1 MLRLSLLLFALLAA
15 GCYDDAGVPA
25 PKNDPLPEA
34 NLSLPDLSARCGDTP
49 VRIVQDIVVAGRV
62 TTSDEAGNFFRS
74 VVLQEDGTG
83 VELMAGLDDLFRV
96 YPPGCRIAVRLQG
109 LAMCRR
115 FGVVQ
120 IGTMPAAGDY
130 AVEAIGVRA
139 LLDRYVACETVDVLR
154 PVPRIVAFDELAPDM
169 CGCLVQIEDLTP
181 LPSEEDPTDWKWEGY
196 RLFEDR
202 AGNRIATYTS
212 TYARYAA
219 SEIPKGPVTLVGVLH
234 PVTEDLWI
242 EGCVVGNDLY
252 GEFPDALVVEDESG
266 GIEVLIDAKR
276 LYRTFDSGS
285 TVRVYCNGLA
295 LGDYGGKVQLG
306 LPPTAE
312 YILDRISA
320 ESLGR
325 HVRRIGDGSVDFVP
339 RELSF
344 GEVAASRIA
353 TYVRFRRVRFAH
365 EEVGLPFCLR
375 DSETGR
381 LLATDRHLVD
391 ERNDT
396 LIVRF
401 AASCTYAEE
410 PAPAG
415 MGTVS
420 GVLDY
425 FNGNYML
432 RITNRLMEFP

>member
-1 MLRLSLLLFALLAA
+1 MRTIVFGSLLLF
-15 GCYDDAGVPA
+15 
-25 PKNDPLPEA
+25 
-34 NLSLPDLSARCGDTP
+34 
-49 VRIVQDIVVAGRV
+49 
-62 TTSDEAGNFFRS
+62 
-74 VVLQEDGTG
+74 VLQACGNASSPEYESGDGTARH
-83 VELMAGLDDLFRV
+83 VSIAYLKSL
-96 YPPGCRIAVRLQG
+96 CR
-109 LAMCRR
+109 
-115 FGVVQ
+115 
-120 IGTMPAAGDY
+120 
-130 AVEAIGVRA
+130 
-139 LLDRYVACETVDVLR
+139 
-154 PVPRIVAFDELAPDM
+154 
-169 CGCLVQIEDLTP
+169 
-181 LPSEEDPTDWKWEGY
+181 
-196 RLFEDR
+196 
-202 AGNRIATYTS
+202 
-212 TYARYAA
+212 
-219 SEIPKGPVTLVGVLH
+219 GVLH

-353 TYVRFRRVRFAH
+353 TYVRFRKVRFAH

-375 DSETGR
+375 D
-381 LLATDRHLVD
+381 
-391 ERNDT
+391 
-396 LIVRF
+396 
-401 AASCTYAEE
+401 
-410 PAPAG
+410 PAP
-415 MGTVS
+415 
-420 GVLDY
+420 
-425 FNGNYML
+425 
-432 RITNRLMEFP
+432 P

>member
-1 MLRLSLLLFALLAA
+1 MRTIVFGSLLLF
-15 GCYDDAGVPA
+15 
-25 PKNDPLPEA
+25 
-34 NLSLPDLSARCGDTP
+34 
-49 VRIVQDIVVAGRV
+49 
-62 TTSDEAGNFFRS
+62 
-74 VVLQEDGTG
+74 VLQACGNASSLEYESGDGTARH
-83 VELMAGLDDLFRV
+83 VSIAYLKSL
-96 YPPGCRIAVRLQG
+96 CR
-109 LAMCRR
+109 
-115 FGVVQ
+115 
-120 IGTMPAAGDY
+120 
-130 AVEAIGVRA
+130 
-139 LLDRYVACETVDVLR
+139 
-154 PVPRIVAFDELAPDM
+154 
-169 CGCLVQIEDLTP
+169 
-181 LPSEEDPTDWKWEGY
+181 
-196 RLFEDR
+196 
-202 AGNRIATYTS
+202 
-212 TYARYAA
+212 
-219 SEIPKGPVTLVGVLH
+219 GVLY

-252 GEFPDALVVEDESG
+252 GEFSDALVVEDESG

-276 LYRTFDSGS
+276 LYRTFDAGS

-306 LPPTAE
+306 FPPTAE

-339 RELSF
+339 RELPF

-353 TYVRFRRVRFAH
+353 TYVRFRKVRFAH

-375 DSETGR
+375 DPETGR

-415 MGTVS
+415 TGTVS

>member
-1 MLRLSLLLFALLAA
+1 MRTIVFGSLLLF
-15 GCYDDAGVPA
+15 
-25 PKNDPLPEA
+25 
-34 NLSLPDLSARCGDTP
+34 
-49 VRIVQDIVVAGRV
+49 
-62 TTSDEAGNFFRS
+62 
-74 VVLQEDGTG
+74 VLQACGNASSPEYESGDGTARH
-83 VELMAGLDDLFRV
+83 VSIAYLKSL
-96 YPPGCRIAVRLQG
+96 CR
-109 LAMCRR
+109 
-115 FGVVQ
+115 
-120 IGTMPAAGDY
+120 
-130 AVEAIGVRA
+130 
-139 LLDRYVACETVDVLR
+139 
-154 PVPRIVAFDELAPDM
+154 
-169 CGCLVQIEDLTP
+169 
-181 LPSEEDPTDWKWEGY
+181 
-196 RLFEDR
+196 
-202 AGNRIATYTS
+202 
-212 TYARYAA
+212 
-219 SEIPKGPVTLVGVLH
+219 GVLH

-420 GVLDY
+420 AVCSTISTAIICCELP
-425 FNGNYML
+425 
-432 RITNRLMEFP
+432 IV

>member
-1 MLRLSLLLFALLAA
+1 MRTIVFGSLLLF
-15 GCYDDAGVPA
+15 
-25 PKNDPLPEA
+25 
-34 NLSLPDLSARCGDTP
+34 
-49 VRIVQDIVVAGRV
+49 
-62 TTSDEAGNFFRS
+62 
-74 VVLQEDGTG
+74 VLQACGNASSPEYESGDGTARH
-83 VELMAGLDDLFRV
+83 VSIAYLKSL
-96 YPPGCRIAVRLQG
+96 CR
-109 LAMCRR
+109 
-115 FGVVQ
+115 
-120 IGTMPAAGDY
+120 
-130 AVEAIGVRA
+130 
-139 LLDRYVACETVDVLR
+139 
-154 PVPRIVAFDELAPDM
+154 
-169 CGCLVQIEDLTP
+169 
-181 LPSEEDPTDWKWEGY
+181 
-196 RLFEDR
+196 
-202 AGNRIATYTS
+202 
-212 TYARYAA
+212 
-219 SEIPKGPVTLVGVLH
+219 GVLH

-320 ESLGR
+320 ESLGH

>member
-1 MLRLSLLLFALLAA
+1 MRTIVFGSLLLFVLHACGNASS
-15 GCYDDAGVPA
+15 
-25 PKNDPLPEA
+25 PEYE
-34 NLSLPDLSARCGDTP
+34 SG
-49 VRIVQDIVVAGRV
+49 
-62 TTSDEAGNFFRS
+62 
-74 VVLQEDGTG
+74 DGTARH
-83 VELMAGLDDLFRV
+83 VSIAYLKSL
-96 YPPGCRIAVRLQG
+96 CR
-109 LAMCRR
+109 
-115 FGVVQ
+115 
-120 IGTMPAAGDY
+120 
-130 AVEAIGVRA
+130 
-139 LLDRYVACETVDVLR
+139 
-154 PVPRIVAFDELAPDM
+154 
-169 CGCLVQIEDLTP
+169 
-181 LPSEEDPTDWKWEGY
+181 
-196 RLFEDR
+196 
-202 AGNRIATYTS
+202 
-212 TYARYAA
+212 
-219 SEIPKGPVTLVGVLH
+219 GVLH

-242 EGCVVGNDLY
+242 EGGVVGNDLY

>member
-1 MLRLSLLLFALLAA
+1 MRTIVFGSLLLF
-15 GCYDDAGVPA
+15 
-25 PKNDPLPEA
+25 
-34 NLSLPDLSARCGDTP
+34 
-49 VRIVQDIVVAGRV
+49 
-62 TTSDEAGNFFRS
+62 
-74 VVLQEDGTG
+74 VLQACGNASSPEYESGDGTARH
-83 VELMAGLDDLFRV
+83 VSIAYLKSL
-96 YPPGCRIAVRLQG
+96 CR
-109 LAMCRR
+109 
-115 FGVVQ
+115 
-120 IGTMPAAGDY
+120 
-130 AVEAIGVRA
+130 
-139 LLDRYVACETVDVLR
+139 
-154 PVPRIVAFDELAPDM
+154 
-169 CGCLVQIEDLTP
+169 
-181 LPSEEDPTDWKWEGY
+181 
-196 RLFEDR
+196 
-202 AGNRIATYTS
+202 
-212 TYARYAA
+212 
-219 SEIPKGPVTLVGVLH
+219 GVLH

-285 TVRVYCNGLA
+285 TVRVYCNGL
-295 LGDYGGKVQLG
+295 
-306 LPPTAE
+306 
-312 YILDRISA
+312 
-320 ESLGR
+320 
-325 HVRRIGDGSVDFVP
+325 
-339 RELSF
+339 
-344 GEVAASRIA
+344 
-353 TYVRFRRVRFAH
+353 FAH